1 MRDTNE
7 EKTFKGK
14 KFFKNQL
21 DKKILGVL
29 FSEYLILLVWVIALK
44 FNSGWLPELGEYF
57 RALPLKERIGK
68 KIIPF
73 YGMIKNGF
81 RFDADY
87 FSNVLIYIPLGIFL
101 SFFLEKKT
109 FLNIAIILFSS
120 IGFEVIQLLTG
131 FGGSDGTDVF
141 CNLLGGVIGIIV
153 YALLRKRIKDKTI
166 NVIAFF
172 LLVCFIPVTV
182 YAVANTALNWR
193 LYLIY

>member
-1 MRDTNE
+1 MQDAIE
-7 EKTFKGK
+7 EKTSKEK

-21 DKKILGVL
+21 DKKILYGL
-29 FSEYLILLVWVIALK
+29 FSEYLILIIWVIALK
-44 FNSGWLPELGEYF
+44 FNSEWVPKLGEYF
-57 RALPLKERIGK
+57 RSLPLKDRIK
-68 KIIPF
+68 TTVIPF

-81 RFDADY
+81 RFNADY

-120 IGFEVIQLLTG
+120 IIFEAIQLLTG
-131 FGGSDGTDVF
+131 FGGSDVTDVF
-141 CNLLGGVIGIIV
+141 CNLSGGVIGLIL

-166 NVIAFF
+166 NVITFF
-172 LLVCFIPVTV
+172 LFVCFLPVTV
-182 YAVANTALNWR
+182 YAVSNTALNWR